1 MSASPKPGVPLSA
14 MTVDVEDYYQVSAF
28 EGVVDPADWDS
39 LPSRVE
45 TNTERLLDFFGDHD
59 VRITFFTLGMIAQR
73 FPRLIARMA
82 AEGHEIASHGW
93 SHVRI
98 FHQDRAAF
106 AEDVRKTKAT
116 LEDAAGVEVRG
127 YRAAS
132 FSLTKATP
140 WAYEV
145 LAEAGYAYSSSVN
158 PISHDLYD
166 NAHLPRTPFR
176 EPTANMLEIPV
187 TTALVKG
194 RRKACGGGGFFRILP
209 YGMFTRRL
217 RSVVQDENI
226 PAVFY
231 FHPWEIDPD
240 QPRIAGAPLKSR
252 IRHYTNLSRMEGKL
266 DRLMREFRWGRM
278 DAAFQTDASALLA
291 AE

>member
-1 MSASPKPGVPLSA
+1 MSDSPHTGVPLNA

-28 EGVVDPADWDS
+28 EGVIDRADWPS
-39 LPSRVE
+39 MPSRVE
-45 TNTERLLDFFGDHD
+45 ANTERLLDFFGEQG
-59 VRITFFTLGMIAQR
+59 VSITFFTLGMIAER
-73 FPRLIARMA
+73 FPHLIRRMA
-82 AEGHEIASHGW
+82 REGHEVASHGW

-106 AEDVRKTKAT
+106 AEDVRKTRAV
-116 LEDAAGVEVRG
+116 LEDAGGTEVRG

-132 FSLTKATP
+132 FSLTRATP

-176 EPTANMLEIPV
+176 EPTAGMLEIPV

-209 YGMFTRRL
+209 YSLFARRL
-217 RSVVQDENI
+217 KGVVDGEGL

-231 FHPWEIDPD
+231 FHPWEIDPA

-252 IRHYTNLSRMEGKL
+252 LRHYTNLSRMEGKL
-266 DRLMREFRWGRM
+266 ERLMREFRWGRM